1 MTTHTV
7 TLNLPEKLYQRLR
20 QRSQQ
25 FRRSLEDELLLLLAS
40 KASEFETGS
49 SAPLAYN
56 EVIEFLG
63 RGATTQEIVDF
74 RLSTAAQARGQAL
87 LEKNRQGTLSPAEE
101 AELNL
106 YIELENLMALIKIR
120 AHQQLRRNS

>member
-49 SAPLAYN
+49 SASLAYN

-74 RLSTAAQARGQAL
+74 RLSAAAQARGQAL

-120 AHQQLRRNS
+120 AHQQLRRNL